1 VTLLLLLPA
10 GSALGY
16 VLAVLLLKR
25 ALSAGCGQGQVNLVA
40 NLVPGL
46 LFQLLWLWGGVA
58 DWSQLWKPAC
68 AAGTFLLGQI
78 CTFLALR
85 HGEVSVATPLM
96 GTKVLLTAVFSTL
109 VFGQMLAMQWWL
121 GAVASTF
128 GVILVTGATWRTLA
142 PRLLRPDALFS
153 LGAAASFGFTDV
165 LVQHWSRGFGVPA
178 FVALMFGLVALVSL
192 IVVVPME
199 GPRMLLPAGKSAVPL
214 LAGSTALGV
223 QALGMALALSLHESA
238 TAVNVVYSSRAVWSV
253 VLAWA
258 LARFLDGE
266 ESHDS
271 RAVLGRRLAGSLLL
285 FAAVVAV
292 LI

>member
-1 VTLLLLLPA
+1 MSLLLLLPA

-46 LFQLLWLWGGVA
+46 LFQLLWLCGGGAHWAQIWQPAVA
-58 DWSQLWKPAC
+58 ALA
-68 AAGTFLLGQI
+68 FLLGQI

-96 GTKVLLTAVFSTL
+96 GTKVLLTAVFGTL
-109 VFGQMLAMQWWL
+109 VFGQTLATRWWI
-121 GAVASTF
+121 GAAASTL

-165 LVQHWSRGFGVPA
+165 LVQHWARGFGLPA
-178 FVALMFGLVALVSL
+178 FIALMFGLVALVSL
-192 IVVVPME
+192 AVVVSME
-199 GPRMLLPAGKSAVPL
+199 GARVLRPAGKSAAPL
-214 LAGSTALGV
+214 LAGSAVLGV
-223 QALGMALALSLHESA
+223 QALGMAFALGLHESA
-238 TAVNVVYSSRAVWSV
+238 TVVNIVYSSRAVWSV
-253 VLAWA
+253 VLAWM
-258 LARFLDGE
+258 LAHMLGAE
-266 ESHDS
+266 EVHDS
-271 RAVLGRRLAGSLLL
+271 RATLGRRLAGSLLL

>member
-1 VTLLLLLPA
+1 VNFLLLLPA

-46 LFQLLWLWGGVA
+46 LFQILWLWSGA
-58 DWSQLWKPAC
+58 THWAQIWQPAV

-96 GTKVLLTAVFSTL
+96 GTKVLLTAVFSAL
-109 VFGQMLAMQWWL
+109 VFGQALAARWWI
-121 GAVASTF
+121 GAAASTL
-128 GVILVTGATWRTLA
+128 GVFLVTGATWRTLA
-142 PRLLRPDALFS
+142 TRLLRPDALFS

-165 LVQHWSRGFGVPA
+165 LVQHWSRGFGIPA
-178 FVALMFGLVALVSL
+178 FVALMFGIVALASL
-192 IVVVPME
+192 VVVVPME
-199 GPRMLLPAGKSAVPL
+199 GLRVLLPSGKSAAPL
-214 LAGSTALGV
+214 LAGSTVLGV

-253 VLAWA
+253 VLAWM
-258 LARFLDGE
+258 LARVLGAE

-271 RAVLGRRLAGSLLL
+271 RAVLSRRLAGSLLL
-285 FAAVVAV
+285 FAAVVTV
-292 LI
+292 LL